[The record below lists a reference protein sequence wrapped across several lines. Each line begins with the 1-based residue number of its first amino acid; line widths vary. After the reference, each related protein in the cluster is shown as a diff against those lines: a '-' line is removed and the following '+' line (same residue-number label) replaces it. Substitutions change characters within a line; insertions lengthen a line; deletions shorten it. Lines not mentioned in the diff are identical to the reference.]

1 MVYGYDG
8 RYFFQIY
15 PEFDQL
21 YLSLFLLLGDNDSW
35 VDEAEKFINLKNYNF
50 NEMLKIKS
58 SYYSY
63 FDRKV
68 VLNIFFLAKQ
78 FLWSFFAL
86 IVVVFNEIDFCLW
99 AKAFK
104 RRYWVLRPLFLLTDF
119 PEGV

>member
-68 VLNIFFLAKQ
+68 VLNIFF
-78 FLWSFFAL
+78 S
-86 IVVVFNEIDFCLW
+86 
-99 AKAFK
+99 
-104 RRYWVLRPLFLLTDF
+104 
-119 PEGV
+119 